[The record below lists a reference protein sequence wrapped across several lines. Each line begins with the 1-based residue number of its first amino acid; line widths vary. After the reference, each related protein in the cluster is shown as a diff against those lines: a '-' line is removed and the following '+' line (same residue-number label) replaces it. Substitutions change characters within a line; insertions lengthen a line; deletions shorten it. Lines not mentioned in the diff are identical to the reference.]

1 MMDTLKMHSL
11 DGVQRNIDLIGKL
24 FPNAITE
31 VKRNGKVEHAIDFD
45 VLRQELSDSI
55 VEGLEERYQFTWP
68 DKKKAMLA
76 ANAPITATLRPV
88 VTDSVG
94 KDGTPGGFDSENLY
108 IEGDNLE
115 VLKLLQET
123 YLGKVKMI
131 YIDPPYN
138 TGNDFVYNDE
148 FGMRGEEWNATSGNY
163 DDEGNQ
169 IVGRLELNTESNGR
183 FHTDWLNMIYPRLK
197 ISRDLLAKD
206 GVLAISIGFHEM
218 CNLLKMCQDLFSDRQ
233 VFPVTVKTSG
243 GKPNGAFNISNE
255 YVVFVVPKE
264 FIPMATED
272 DMKEYASPYHGMN
285 LATFTQDERPNQAY
299 PIYVSREKGN
309 IVGCGKTL
317 AQRMSDGDFCG
328 HAKDF
333 IYPYD
338 EAPTGTVAVWPVT
351 NKGEQCVWR
360 LIPERLLG
368 DWKKGYIKVVPVN
381 STNTSNKYTVQY
393 LSGGI
398 IEKIQ
403 AGEVKTYRISDDP
416 EIPTI
421 EILDY
426 KTAGSGI
433 ASIWDDKD
441 FYTAKGNADIKKLFD
456 KKVFSYPKPVDL
468 VGYILKKTA
477 PTGSLVLDFFSGSAT
492 MAQAIMEQN
501 ALDNGKRKYI
511 LVQMPEPCE
520 NGSEAA
526 RAGYKNIC
534 EIGKERIRRA
544 GKQILSAGGGQ
555 LEMPETQP
563 EPGTPVDVGFRCLRL
578 DSSNMENV
586 YYTPE
591 EISQQDMFSLV
602 DNVKSDRTPEDLLFQ
617 VMLDLG
623 VLLSSPIEVKEIAG
637 KKVFNVADGFL
648 LACFDH
654 DVTEET
660 VKAIA
665 QMKPYYAVFRD
676 SSMANDSVATNF
688 DQIFETYSPE
698 TVRKVL

>member
-1 MMDTLKMHSL
+1 MDKLKMHSL
-11 DGVQRNIDLIGKL
+11 DGVERNIELIGKL

-55 VEGLEERYQFTWP
+55 VEGREERYQFTWP

-76 ANAPITATLRPV
+76 ANAPITATLRPIV
-88 VTDSVG
+88 ADSVG

-123 YLGKVKMI
+123 YLGKVKVI

-138 TGNDFVYNDE
+138 TGNDFVYNDDFSVE
-148 FGMRGEEWNATSGNY
+148 SGEWRVKSGDYDESGNRMV
-163 DDEGNQ
+163 
-169 IVGRLELNTESNGR
+169 INTESNGR

-255 YVVFVVPKE
+255 YVIFVVPKE

-317 AQRMSDGDFCG
+317 AQRMSDGNFCG

-433 ASIWDDKD
+433 ASIWDDKN

-477 PTGSLVLDFFSGSAT
+477 PTESLVLDFFSGSAT

-544 GKQILSAGGGQ
+544 GKQILSLGSCCVGGG
-555 LEMPETQP
+555 
-563 EPGTPVDVGFRCLRL
+563 GA
-578 DSSNMENV
+578 NV
-586 YYTPE
+586 
-591 EISQQDMFSLV
+591 
-602 DNVKSDRTPEDLLFQ
+602 
-617 VMLDLG
+617 
-623 VLLSSPIEVKEIAG
+623 
-637 KKVFNVADGFL
+637 
-648 LACFDH
+648 H
-654 DVTEET
+654 
-660 VKAIA
+660 
-665 QMKPYYAVFRD
+665 
-676 SSMANDSVATNF
+676 
-688 DQIFETYSPE
+688 
-698 TVRKVL
+698 VRNAA

>member
-1 MMDTLKMHSL
+1 MENLKMHSL

-31 VKRNGKVEHAIDFD
+31 VKRDGKVEHAIDFD

-55 VEGLEERYQFTWP
+55 VEGREERYQFTWP

-88 VTDSVG
+88 VADSVG
-94 KDGTPGGFDSENLY
+94 KDGTSGGFDSENLY

-138 TGNDFVYNDE
+138 TGNDFVYEDDFAQSTEDYMGNSGQYDE
-148 FGMRGEEWNATSGNY
+148 
-163 DDEGNQ
+163 EGNRM
-169 IVGRLELNTESNGR
+169 VTNTESNGR

-197 ISRDLLAKD
+197 LAKDLLADD
-206 GVLAISIGFHEM
+206 GLLIASIDDNEVKNTRNICDEIFGESNFVACVVWQKIHSIKNDAKYFSENHEYAVIYAKSIDKIKINLLPRTEEM
-218 CNLLKMCQDLFSDRQ
+218 NNRYKNPDNDFRGPWQSGDLVASGERSNGHFIITSPKSGKNFDVPQGKHWVYSQQNLLKMVEDNQVWFGEDGNSFPRKKRFLSDVQDGR
-233 VFPVTVKTSG
+233 T
-243 GKPNGAFNISNE
+243 PNTLWLAEEVGHNQT
-255 YVVFVVPKE
+255 
-264 FIPMATED
+264 AT
-272 DMKEYASPYHGMN
+272 
-285 LATFTQDERPNQAY
+285 R
-299 PIYVSREKGN
+299 
-309 IVGCGKTL
+309 
-317 AQRMSDGDFCG
+317 
-328 HAKDF
+328 
-333 IYPYD
+333 
-338 EAPTGTVAVWPVT
+338 
-351 NKGEQCVWR
+351 
-360 LIPERLLG
+360 
-368 DWKKGYIKVVPVN
+368 
-381 STNTSNKYTVQY
+381 
-393 LSGGI
+393 
-398 IEKIQ
+398 
-403 AGEVKTYRISDDP
+403 EVKAIFDDNKFFDFP
-416 EIPTI
+416 KPIAYI
-421 EILDY
+421 QQFVC
-426 KTAGSGI
+426 I
-433 ASIWDDKD
+433 ASNQNSI
-441 FYTAKGNADIKKLFD
+441 I
-456 KKVFSYPKPVDL
+456 
-468 VGYILKKTA
+468 
-477 PTGSLVLDFFSGSAT
+477 LDFFSGSAT
-492 MAQAIMEQN
+492 TAHAVMKLNAEDGGHRKFIM
-501 ALDNGKRKYI
+501 
-511 LVQMPEPCE
+511 VQLPEKTDE
-520 NGSEAA
+520 KSEAYK
-526 RAGYKNIC
+526 AGYKNIC

-544 GKQILSAGGGQ
+544 GRKIKEDAG
-555 LEMPETQP
+555 LTAPA
-563 EPGTPVDVGFRCLRL
+563 DLDIGFRCLRL
-578 DSSNMENV
+578 DESNMKPV

>member
-1 MMDTLKMHSL
+1 METLKMHSL
-11 DGVQRNIDLIGKL
+11 DGVQRNIELIGKL

-31 VKRNGKVEHAIDFD
+31 VKRDGKVEHAIDFD

-55 VEGLEERYQFTWP
+55 VEGREERYQFTWP

-88 VTDSVG
+88 VADSVG
-94 KDGTPGGFDSENLY
+94 KDGTPSGFDSENLY

-138 TGNDFVYNDE
+138 TGNDFVYEDDFAQSAADYMDNSGQYDE
-148 FGMRGEEWNATSGNY
+148 
-163 DDEGNQ
+163 EGN
-169 IVGRLELNTESNGR
+169 RLVSNPESNGR

-197 ISRDLLAKD
+197 IAKNLLTDD
-206 GVLAISIGFHEM
+206 GVIFISINDQEVVNTRKISDEILGADNFIASLIWQQRKGGGNDSRYIAVDHEYILIYSKNTNNLSDRWYISQTEEYLKRYKEVENDGRRYYWDTLVRNGLQNPIVITLTAPDGTSVTINSQKSKETVIKGLKEGTVRFTKTANGWSLHHKVYM
-218 CNLLKMCQDLFSDRQ
+218 KNGQVLRSILTEYGNNRSSGLELMDLFGKTIFDYSKPSTLLKLLCQLN
-233 VFPVTVKTSG
+233 TK
-243 GKPNGAFNISNE
+243 N
-255 YVVFVVPKE
+255 
-264 FIPMATED
+264 D
-272 DMKEYASPYHGMN
+272 D
-285 LATFTQDERPNQAY
+285 
-299 PIYVSREKGN
+299 
-309 IVGCGKTL
+309 
-317 AQRMSDGDFCG
+317 
-328 HAKDF
+328 
-333 IYPYD
+333 
-338 EAPTGTVAVWPVT
+338 
-351 NKGEQCVWR
+351 
-360 LIPERLLG
+360 
-368 DWKKGYIKVVPVN
+368 
-381 STNTSNKYTVQY
+381 
-393 LSGGI
+393 I
-398 IEKIQ
+398 I
-403 AGEVKTYRISDDP
+403 
-416 EIPTI
+416 
-421 EILDY
+421 
-426 KTAGSGI
+426 
-433 ASIWDDKD
+433 
-441 FYTAKGNADIKKLFD
+441 
-456 KKVFSYPKPVDL
+456 
-468 VGYILKKTA
+468 
-477 PTGSLVLDFFSGSAT
+477 LDFFSGSAT
-492 MAQAIMEQN
+492 TAHAVMKLNAEDGGHRKFIM
-501 ALDNGKRKYI
+501 
-511 LVQMPEPCE
+511 VQLPEKTDE
-520 NGSEAA
+520 KSKAYK
-526 RAGYKNIC
+526 AGYKNIC

-555 LEMPETQP
+555 LSFSETQP
-563 EPGTPVDVGFRCLRL
+563 DQSAPIDIGFRCLRL

-591 EISQQDMFSLV
+591 ETQQQDLFSLV

>member
-1 MMDTLKMHSL
+1 MEEKHEKWRNPKMDNLKMHSL

-55 VEGLEERYQFTWP
+55 VEGREERYQFTWP

-88 VTDSVG
+88 VADSVG

-544 GKQILSAGGGQ
+544 GKQILSAGGG
-555 LEMPETQP
+555 TV
-563 EPGTPVDVGFRCLRL
+563 GDV
-578 DSSNMENV
+578 
-586 YYTPE
+586 
-591 EISQQDMFSLV
+591 
-602 DNVKSDRTPEDLLFQ
+602 
-617 VMLDLG
+617 
-623 VLLSSPIEVKEIAG
+623 
-637 KKVFNVADGFL
+637 
-648 LACFDH
+648 
-654 DVTEET
+654 
-660 VKAIA
+660 
-665 QMKPYYAVFRD
+665 RD
-676 SSMANDSVATNF
+676 AA
-688 DQIFETYSPE
+688 
-698 TVRKVL
+698 

>member
-1 MMDTLKMHSL
+1 MDNLKMHSL

-55 VEGLEERYQFTWP
+55 VEGREERYQFTWP

-88 VTDSVG
+88 VADSVG

-317 AQRMSDGDFCG
+317 AQRMSEGDFCG

-544 GKQILSAGGGQ
+544 GKQILSAGGG
-555 LEMPETQP
+555 TV
-563 EPGTPVDVGFRCLRL
+563 GDV
-578 DSSNMENV
+578 
-586 YYTPE
+586 
-591 EISQQDMFSLV
+591 
-602 DNVKSDRTPEDLLFQ
+602 
-617 VMLDLG
+617 
-623 VLLSSPIEVKEIAG
+623 
-637 KKVFNVADGFL
+637 
-648 LACFDH
+648 
-654 DVTEET
+654 
-660 VKAIA
+660 
-665 QMKPYYAVFRD
+665 RD
-676 SSMANDSVATNF
+676 AA
-688 DQIFETYSPE
+688 
-698 TVRKVL
+698 

>member
-1 MMDTLKMHSL
+1 METLKMHSL
-11 DGVQRNIDLIGKL
+11 DGVQRNIELIGKL

-55 VEGLEERYQFTWP
+55 VEGREERYQFTWP

-368 DWKKGYIKVVPVN
+368 DWKKGYIKVVSVN

-544 GKQILSAGGGQ
+544 GKQILSAGGG
-555 LEMPETQP
+555 TV
-563 EPGTPVDVGFRCLRL
+563 GDV
-578 DSSNMENV
+578 
-586 YYTPE
+586 
-591 EISQQDMFSLV
+591 
-602 DNVKSDRTPEDLLFQ
+602 
-617 VMLDLG
+617 
-623 VLLSSPIEVKEIAG
+623 
-637 KKVFNVADGFL
+637 
-648 LACFDH
+648 
-654 DVTEET
+654 
-660 VKAIA
+660 
-665 QMKPYYAVFRD
+665 RD
-676 SSMANDSVATNF
+676 AA
-688 DQIFETYSPE
+688 
-698 TVRKVL
+698 

>member
-1 MMDTLKMHSL
+1 MDTLKMHSL
-11 DGVQRNIDLIGKL
+11 DGVQRNIELIGKL

-55 VEGLEERYQFTWP
+55 VEGREERYQFTWP

-88 VTDSVG
+88 VADSVG
-94 KDGTPGGFDSENLY
+94 KDGTSGGFDSENLY

-317 AQRMSDGDFCG
+317 AQRMSEGDFCG

-544 GKQILSAGGGQ
+544 GRKIKENAG
-555 LEMPETQP
+555 LTA
-563 EPGTPVDVGFRCLRL
+563 PVDLDIGFRCLRL

-654 DVTEET
+654 DVTDET

>member
-1 MMDTLKMHSL
+1 MENLKMHSL
-11 DGVQRNIDLIGKL
+11 DGVQRNIELIGKL

-31 VKRNGKVEHAIDFD
+31 VRRNGKVEHAIDFD

-55 VEGLEERYQFTWP
+55 VEGREERYQFTWP

-555 LEMPETQP
+555 LEMSETQP

-602 DNVKSDRTPEDLLFQ
+602 DNVKPDRTPEDLLLQ

>member
-1 MMDTLKMHSL
+1 
-11 DGVQRNIDLIGKL
+11 
-24 FPNAITE
+24 
-31 VKRNGKVEHAIDFD
+31 
-45 VLRQELSDSI
+45 
-55 VEGLEERYQFTWP
+55 
-68 DKKKAMLA
+68 
-76 ANAPITATLRPV
+76 
-88 VTDSVG
+88 
-94 KDGTPGGFDSENLY
+94 
-108 IEGDNLE
+108 
-115 VLKLLQET
+115 
-123 YLGKVKMI
+123 
-131 YIDPPYN
+131 
-138 TGNDFVYNDE
+138 
-148 FGMRGEEWNATSGNY
+148 
-163 DDEGNQ
+163 
-169 IVGRLELNTESNGR
+169 
-183 FHTDWLNMIYPRLK
+183 
-197 ISRDLLAKD
+197 
-206 GVLAISIGFHEM
+206 
-218 CNLLKMCQDLFSDRQ
+218 
-233 VFPVTVKTSG
+233 
-243 GKPNGAFNISNE
+243 
-255 YVVFVVPKE
+255 
-264 FIPMATED
+264 MATED

-555 LEMPETQP
+555 LEMSETQP

-602 DNVKSDRTPEDLLFQ
+602 DNVKPDRTPEDLLLQ

>member
-1 MMDTLKMHSL
+1 MDNLKMHSL

-55 VEGLEERYQFTWP
+55 VEGREERYQFTWP

-88 VTDSVG
+88 VADSVG

-544 GKQILSAGGGQ
+544 GKQILSAGGG
-555 LEMPETQP
+555 TV
-563 EPGTPVDVGFRCLRL
+563 GDV
-578 DSSNMENV
+578 
-586 YYTPE
+586 
-591 EISQQDMFSLV
+591 
-602 DNVKSDRTPEDLLFQ
+602 
-617 VMLDLG
+617 
-623 VLLSSPIEVKEIAG
+623 
-637 KKVFNVADGFL
+637 
-648 LACFDH
+648 
-654 DVTEET
+654 
-660 VKAIA
+660 
-665 QMKPYYAVFRD
+665 RD
-676 SSMANDSVATNF
+676 AA
-688 DQIFETYSPE
+688 
-698 TVRKVL
+698 

>member
-1 MMDTLKMHSL
+1 MHSL

-55 VEGLEERYQFTWP
+55 VEGREERYQFTWP

-88 VTDSVG
+88 VADSVG

-138 TGNDFVYNDE
+138 TGKDFVYEDDFAQSTEDYMGNSGQYDE
-148 FGMRGEEWNATSGNY
+148 
-163 DDEGNQ
+163 EGNRM
-169 IVGRLELNTESNGR
+169 VTNTESNGR

-197 ISRDLLAKD
+197 LAKD
-206 GVLAISIGFHEM
+206 LLSDDGAIFISIDDNELY
-218 CNLLKMCQDLFSDRQ
+218 NLKKICDAVYGESCFVGNVAWQRTYSMRNDSKGLPSEAEHILVYSKQPNWIPNKLPRTDKMDAAYKNPDND
-233 VFPVTVKTSG
+233 
-243 GKPNGAFNISNE
+243 PNGAWQNTTPYAPGARTHQGMVYAIQHPFTGELLYPAPASCWRYDQKTMLDYMSGWCEYELKNINDE
-255 YVVFVVPKE
+255 KE
-264 FIPMATED
+264 RAEICGVDVENIRKDVKAIVLKYDLNQAKEKAKLVLNRGQWPRFYFTRDGMGGIRRKTYLNQVEGRTVTNLWPYAEVGHTDEA
-272 DMKEYASPYHGMN
+272 MKELKN
-285 LATFTQDERPNQAY
+285 LFDGSVPFDTPKPTRLVERILTIAT
-299 PIYVSREKGN
+299 
-309 IVGCGKTL
+309 
-317 AQRMSDGDFCG
+317 
-328 HAKDF
+328 
-333 IYPYD
+333 
-338 EAPTGTVAVWPVT
+338 
-351 NKGEQCVWR
+351 
-360 LIPERLLG
+360 
-368 DWKKGYIKVVPVN
+368 
-381 STNTSNKYTVQY
+381 
-393 LSGGI
+393 
-398 IEKIQ
+398 
-403 AGEVKTYRISDDP
+403 
-416 EIPTI
+416 
-421 EILDY
+421 
-426 KTAGSGI
+426 
-433 ASIWDDKD
+433 DKD
-441 FYTAKGNADIKKLFD
+441 
-456 KKVFSYPKPVDL
+456 SY
-468 VGYILKKTA
+468 I
-477 PTGSLVLDFFSGSAT
+477 LDFFSGSAT
-492 MAQAIMEQN
+492 TAHAVMKKNMEDGGN
-501 ALDNGKRKYI
+501 RKYI
-511 LVQMPEPCE
+511 LVQLPEKGNSPQYE
-520 NGSEAA
+520 TL
-526 RAGYKNIC
+526 C

-555 LEMPETQP
+555 LSFSETQP
-563 EPGTPVDVGFRCLRL
+563 DQSAPIDIGFRCLRL

-591 EISQQDMFSLV
+591 ETRQQDMFSLV
-602 DNVKSDRTPEDLLFQ
+602 DNVKPDRTPEDLLFQ

-623 VLLSSPIEVKEIAG
+623 VLLSSPIEGKEIAG